1 MKNIFLSARCVLA
14 FAFLFCA
21 STVLAKD
28 LAIYQRV
35 DEFKG
40 TTVYYTLP
48 SQPKLEGGSFISMRY
63 VYFSF
68 MAVSPMKDSSTSYT
82 IKFNANLQDWM
93 FINSGESLIFKA
105 DDEVIPLKGL
115 GSIGDRNV
123 SSMGVDETAYYSFPL
138 DTLKKLAAA
147 KVIQFK
153 VYGDKGQLT
162 GIFTERMMQELR
174 FFALEAPGMIKDPAA
189 IIPAASTPPLPAVT
203 PPPENSTQTP
213 ASAKQ

>member
-1 MKNIFLSARCVLA
+1 MKNIFFVARRALA
-14 FAFLFCA
+14 IAFLFCT

-28 LAIYQRV
+28 LAIYQRA

-82 IKFNANLQDWM
+82 IKVNANLQDWM

-105 DDEVIPLKGL
+105 DGEVIPLKGL

-123 SSMGVDETAYYSFPL
+123 SSMGVDETAYYSFSL
-138 DTLKKLAAA
+138 DTLKKLASA
-147 KVIQFK
+147 KAIQFR

-174 FFALEAPGMIKDPAA
+174 FFAQEAPGMIKDPAA
-189 IIPAASTPPLPAVT
+189 APAVPLPVVT
-203 PPPENSTQTP
+203 PTLENSTQTP
-213 ASAKQ
+213 ASTKQ

>member
-1 MKNIFLSARCVLA
+1 MKNVFLLVLRILTVV
-14 FAFLFCA
+14 FLFSA
-21 STVLAKD
+21 NTVLAKD
-28 LAIYQRV
+28 LAIYQRT

-48 SQPKLEGGSFISMRY
+48 SQPKLEGGNFISMRY

-82 IKFNANLQDWM
+82 IQVNANLQDWM

-105 DDEVIPLKGL
+105 DDEIIPLKGL

-123 SSMGVDETAYYSFPL
+123 SSMGVDETAYYSFSL

-147 KVIQFK
+147 KAIQFR

-162 GIFTERMMQELR
+162 GVFTERMMQELR
-174 FFALEAPGMIKDPAA
+174 FFAQEAPGMIKDPAA
-189 IIPAASTPPLPAVT
+189 TTPATSTPPLPSVT
-203 PPPENSTQTP
+203 PPPDNSTQTP
-213 ASAKQ
+213 ASTKQ